1 MEPGR
6 AAIHAVSQFLR
17 QRPAVA
23 FALLLILG
31 IALGGVVAV
40 KPLLWLGMAAGFLV
54 LAIVSRRV
62 FVVGAAIVFLGV
74 SAAQIARF
82 QFPSDS
88 IGNFA
93 TDTQRLAQIEAR
105 IDDPPRLLLSS
116 PAELRLV
123 PPKQTALASV
133 RTTSGWEEASGKIAI
148 TIEEPNILLRA
159 GQTVRMIGMLQRPDG
174 AMNPGEFDYAAWC
187 GQQRILATVR
197 VSHAEGVQI
206 LAEPWPQPMLWLRRK
221 TRDLLA
227 EGFDERQTY
236 DQSLLRAFV
245 LGDSDPELA
254 DL

>member
-1 MEPGR
+1 MNIGWAPIR
-6 AAIHAVSQFLR
+6 RVSQFVR
-17 QRPAVA
+17 QRPGVA
-23 FALLLILG
+23 FTLLLILG
-31 IALGGVVAV
+31 IALGGVLAV
-40 KPLLWLGMAAGFLV
+40 KPAVWLALATGFLI
-54 LAIVSRRV
+54 LTIVSRRV
-62 FVVGAAIVFLGV
+62 FVVGAAIVFVGI

-93 TDTQRLAQIEAR
+93 TDSERLAQIEAR

-116 PAELRLV
+116 AAGLRLA
-123 PPKQTALASV
+123 PPKQTATASVRAV

-159 GQTVRMIGMLQRPDG
+159 GQTVRMIGMLQRPGG

-187 GQQRILATVR
+187 RQQRILATVR

-221 TRDLLA
+221 TRRSA
-227 EGFDERQTY
+227 GGG
-236 DQSLLRAFV
+236 V
-245 LGDSDPELA
+245 
-254 DL
+254 